1 MEGGMSVLIET
12 RSDLIERFK
21 REIKDKTYKIKSE
34 EIADK
39 IAQKLRE
46 DETLPSSVKRNK
58 WTA

>member
-1 MEGGMSVLIET
+1 MSGLIET
-12 RSDLIERFK
+12 RSDLVERFK

-46 DETLPSSVKRNK
+46 DETAPSSAKHNR

>member
-1 MEGGMSVLIET
+1 MSVLIET

>member
-1 MEGGMSVLIET
+1 MGTTMET
-12 RSDLIERFK
+12 RADLIERFK
-21 REIKDKTYKIKSE
+21 REIKEKTYRVKSG

-46 DETLPSSVKRNK
+46 DETVPGTAKRNR